1 MAVAILG
8 QAVLGEM
15 ILGNDGSGIEWKK
28 PKTDWKSSDR
38 FNIVDFNR
46 IKNNLRFLHQKAC
59 KLYRNFD
66 IENMGDEVTSY
77 ESYWNVAFFNAFE
90 SNVDVINNIIYTKDY
105 GITQRFFENGPFIKW
120 DELNRIESACLEMK
134 DILDR
139 QESGL
144 QRLSFRLGGMKGV
157 NV

>member
-15 ILGNDGSGIEWKK
+15 ILGNDGSGIEWKT
-28 PKTDWKSSDR
+28 PKTYWKNTDR

-90 SNVDVINNIIYTKDY
+90 TNVDVINNTIYTKDY
-105 GITQRFFENGPFIKW
+105 GISQSFFENGPFIKW

>member
-1 MAVAILG
+1 MAV
-8 QAVLGEM
+8 
-15 ILGNDGSGIEWKK
+15 EWSE
-28 PKTDWKSSDR
+28 PKTNWISIDR
-38 FNIVDFNR
+38 FNIADFNR
-46 IKNNLRFLHQKAC
+46 IKNNLQWLYEKAV
-59 KLYRNFD
+59 KLYKNFD
-66 IENMGDEVTSY
+66 IADMGEDITSF

>member
-90 SNVDVINNIIYTKDY
+90 SNVETINNNIYTKEY
-105 GITQRFFENGPFIKW
+105 GTSQRFFENGPFIKW
-120 DELNRIESACLEMK
+120 DELNRIESACLAMK

-144 QRLSFRLGGMKGV
+144 QRLAFRLGGMKGV
-157 NV
+157 NS